1 MKKLLCVMAA
11 LAAVGT
17 MAVQAADEPKPEG
30 RPEGG
35 RGGPGMNLDKDGD
48 GKITVAEFAAGSSE
62 RSKRRFERADADK
75 DGKVTEAELKAV
87 AQQLAGRPADG
98 DRPRPEMPQFAELDT
113 NKDGSIT
120 LEEYAAVALTKAEAR
135 AKELDKNGD
144 GVLSKDEVPM
154 FGGPRHEGP
163 PGGEHKGPPPAP

>member
-11 LAAVGT
+11 LAAAGT

-35 RGGPGMNLDKDGD
+35 RGPGMNLDKDGD
-48 GKITVAEFAAGSSE
+48 GKVTVAEFAAGSAE
-62 RSKRRFERADADK
+62 RSKRRFEHADADQ
-75 DGKVTEAELKAV
+75 DGKVTEAELKEV
-87 AQQLAGRPADG
+87 AQRFAGRPADG
-98 DRPRPEMPQFAELDT
+98 DRPRPEMPTFAELDT
-113 NKDGSIT
+113 NKDAAVT
-120 LEEYAAVALTKAEAR
+120 PEEYAAFSLAKAEAR

-154 FGGPRHEGP
+154 FGGPRREGP
-163 PGGEHKGPPPAP
+163 PPGGHQGPPPAP